1 MASILVLTADE
12 ADTIT
17 KTQEEKTAT
26 KTPEKTDEKSNILP
40 NDLRHFASFNY
51 IFTLSA
57 LTTHEINSPDTT
69 YRQGKTEIPIIK
81 SGGGVKP
88 LVPLRQR
95 EYFIDNVQIKSIIAP
110 KGTIRQ
116 SNATSINFEITEPYS
131 MGIFLETLQ
140 TSAILA
146 GHGDYLQAP
155 YLLEVEFVGWD
166 TNGFFVPSD
175 ITNTMRRMFPFK
187 FVNIDFSVDAAGSAY
202 NVTAIPWHEQA
213 FSSSVQTAKVDYTLE
228 GFTVADLALKGGKS
242 ISSLFS
248 EREIAK
254 QKANELNE
262 GNQYIVSFPVDP
274 VTATANEDYNAED
287 TVKPAAVAVNTER
300 ELSAQRRQEVYT
312 SISGSTSLPP
322 ADFDL
327 DLSQLLGIVIRRSQI
342 GESIRKYNE
351 DDNNINEIGKSVIID
366 DPEKNKQIPMAPPV
380 FATGGAGP
388 GYVSR
393 ANVQR
398 ATKKFSISFP
408 KGMTIQEILEEI
420 ILQSEYCK
428 RIKDLEPDVNGMI
441 PWFKIE
447 THCFVVDNPDEERSS
462 GNVPK
467 VFVYRVYPHKV
478 HINRFN
484 PPKNTAYGLETL
496 ESECVKKYDYIYT
509 GENDSVLDFNINF
522 NLAFFTALSSF
533 RSSRQ
538 ETNATA
544 QESVAGDVTGSQS
557 TQKNDGQE
565 ENVPIASVTIQEEN
579 TPSSG
584 SKAGYNDNPA
594 VKIARDVGDALLN
607 SGVDLITAD
616 LKILGDP
623 YFIADS
629 GMGNYSAAQTDRLNV
644 SADGTMDYQRS
655 EVDILVKFT
664 TPIDYTR
671 GGDYIARFDVNRQF
685 SGIYQVIQCQNNF
698 EQGMFT
704 QELKLIR
711 RRNQKKYDAVAE
723 EKKKQVVQVEKKVY
737 NVTDAHTGQ
746 TAQIQENSQS
756 AIDDI
761 KNKATEYAEEGQS
774 ALNKVR
780 EVIQEGV
787 AVVQETIATAQ
798 DTVTATLASAQDTVT
813 ATLASAQD
821 TVTAS
826 TSSAQTA
833 ATDTLSTTQTAAS
846 TQVSQVVNQPDP
858 LLNA

>member
-1 MASILVLTADE
+1 M
-12 ADTIT
+12 
-17 KTQEEKTAT
+17 
-26 KTPEKTDEKSNILP
+26 
-40 NDLRHFASFNY
+40 
-51 IFTLSA
+51 
-57 LTTHEINSPDTT
+57 
-69 YRQGKTEIPIIK
+69 
-81 SGGGVKP
+81 
-88 LVPLRQR
+88 
-95 EYFIDNVQIKSIIAP
+95 
-110 KGTIRQ
+110 
-116 SNATSINFEITEPYS
+116 
-131 MGIFLETLQ
+131 
-140 TSAILA
+140 
-146 GHGDYLQAP
+146 
-155 YLLEVEFVGWD
+155 
-166 TNGFFVPSD
+166 
-175 ITNTMRRMFPFK
+175 
-187 FVNIDFSVDAAGSAY
+187 
-202 NVTAIPWHEQA
+202 
-213 FSSSVQTAKVDYTLE
+213 
-228 GFTVADLALKGGKS
+228 
-242 ISSLFS
+242 
-248 EREIAK
+248 
-254 QKANELNE
+254 
-262 GNQYIVSFPVDP
+262 
-274 VTATANEDYNAED
+274 
-287 TVKPAAVAVNTER
+287 
-300 ELSAQRRQEVYT
+300 
-312 SISGSTSLPP
+312 
-322 ADFDL
+322 
-327 DLSQLLGIVIRRSQI
+327 
-342 GESIRKYNE
+342 
-351 DDNNINEIGKSVIID
+351 
-366 DPEKNKQIPMAPPV
+366 
-380 FATGGAGP
+380 
-388 GYVSR
+388 
-393 ANVQR
+393 
-398 ATKKFSISFP
+398 
-408 KGMTIQEILEEI
+408 
-420 ILQSEYCK
+420 
-428 RIKDLEPDVNGMI
+428 
-441 PWFKIE
+441 
-447 THCFVVDNPDEERSS
+447 
-462 GNVPK
+462 
-467 VFVYRVYPHKV
+467 
-478 HINRFN
+478 
-484 PPKNTAYGLETL
+484 

-544 QESVAGDVTGSQS
+544 QESVAGDVVGSQS

-607 SGVDLITAD
+607 SGADLITAD